1 MSTVLIPKIFM
12 KNAHG
17 LVWSLIVMA
26 LAAVAEG
33 QPAVTS
39 VPARSLLEPPTGDYL
54 VLSNATGTVRA
65 LDSKGLVLEKNL
77 VYLPRIQ
84 LADLSP
90 AELHA
95 LLETKTAY
103 ASLTSFGSVP
113 GTNVQGA
120 AMERQLQRIW
130 HNGRS
135 LAEKMQTRLEIL
147 ADLREYNY
155 NLGFLPGTMAA
166 ASQYNAQAATANDQL
181 KTRGATVVA
190 AAAHVEAT
198 ELNRADGPAN
208 ELAEQRAQENYRE
221 LVVRVEKANDLAN
234 IANAQAANA
243 NQQVTD
249 YQAKCVA
256 ISTRLAGLGIHV
268 PDAPTF
274 YPVPPLTLH
283 AEVDAERKA
292 N

>member
-1 MSTVLIPKIFM
+1 M

-17 LVWSLIVMA
+17 LVCSLIVMA
-26 LAAVAEG
+26 LAIGAEG
-33 QPAVTS
+33 QPAATS
-39 VPARSLLEPPTGDYL
+39 DHAGSLREPPTGDYL
-54 VLSNATGTVRA
+54 VLSNAAGMVRV
-65 LDSKGLVLEKNL
+65 LDSKGLVLEKNQ

-90 AELHA
+90 AELQA
-95 LLETKTAY
+95 LLETRTAY
-103 ASLTSFGSVP
+103 AGLTTFGSAP

-130 HNGRS
+130 HDGRS

-155 NLGFLPGTMAA
+155 NLAFLPGSMAV
-166 ASQYNAQAATANDQL
+166 ASQYNAQAAVANDRL
-181 KTRGATVVA
+181 TTRGATVVA
-190 AAAHVEAT
+190 AAAQVEAT
-198 ELNRADGPAN
+198 ELNRADGPAS
-208 ELAEQRAQENYRE
+208 ELAEQQAQENYRE
-221 LVVRVEKANDLAN
+221 LVVRVEKANDRAN

-243 NQQVTD
+243 NKQVMD
-249 YQAKCVA
+249 YQANCVA

-268 PDAPTF
+268 PGAPTF
-274 YPVPPLTLH
+274 YPVPPLTLQ

>member
-1 MSTVLIPKIFM
+1 
-12 KNAHG
+12 
-17 LVWSLIVMA
+17 MA

-33 QPAVTS
+33 QPAATS
-39 VPARSLLEPPTGDYL
+39 VPAGSLLEPPTGDYL
-54 VLSNATGTVRA
+54 VLSNAAGMVRV
-65 LDSKGLVLEKNL
+65 LDSRGLVLEKNQ

-90 AELHA
+90 AELQA
-95 LLETKTAY
+95 LLETRTAY

-130 HNGRS
+130 HDGRS

-147 ADLREYNY
+147 EDLREYNY
-155 NLGFLPGTMAA
+155 NLAFLPESMAV
-166 ASQYNAQAATANDQL
+166 ASQYNAKAAVANDRL
-181 KTRGATVVA
+181 TTRGATVVA
-190 AAAHVEAT
+190 AAAQVEAT
-198 ELNRADGPAN
+198 ELNRADGPASQ
-208 ELAEQRAQENYRE
+208 LAEQRAQENYRE

-249 YQAKCVA
+249 YQANCVA
-256 ISTRLAGLGIHV
+256 ISTRLASLGIYV
-268 PDAPTF
+268 PGAPTY
-274 YPVPPLTLH
+274 YPVPPLTLQT
-283 AEVDAERKA
+283 EVDAERKA

>member
-1 MSTVLIPKIFM
+1 M

-17 LVWSLIVMA
+17 LVWSLIVIA

-33 QPAVTS
+33 QPAATS
-39 VPARSLLEPPTGDYL
+39 VPAGNLLEPPTGDYL
-54 VLSNATGTVRA
+54 VLSNATGTVRV
-65 LDSKGLVLEKNL
+65 LDSRGLVLEKNQ

-90 AELHA
+90 AELQA

-103 ASLTSFGSVP
+103 AGLTTFGSVP

-130 HNGRS
+130 HDGRS

-155 NLGFLPGTMAA
+155 DLGFLPGTIAV
-166 ASQYNAQAATANDQL
+166 ASQYNAQAAAANERLRTQ
-181 KTRGATVVA
+181 GATVVA
-190 AAAHVEAT
+190 AAAQVEAT
-198 ELNRADGPAN
+198 ELHRADGPAY
-208 ELAEQRAQENYRE
+208 ELAEQQAQENYRQ
-221 LVVRVEKANDLAN
+221 LVMRVQKANDQSNTAN
-234 IANAQAANA
+234 GKAANA

-249 YQAKCVA
+249 YQANCVA
-256 ISTRLAGLGIHV
+256 ISTRLAGLGIYL
-268 PDAPTF
+268 PGAPTY
-274 YPVPPLTLH
+274 YPVPSLRLQT
-283 AEVDAERKA
+283 EVDAERKA

>member
-1 MSTVLIPKIFM
+1 
-12 KNAHG
+12 
-17 LVWSLIVMA
+17 
-26 LAAVAEG
+26 
-33 QPAVTS
+33 
-39 VPARSLLEPPTGDYL
+39 
-54 VLSNATGTVRA
+54 
-65 LDSKGLVLEKNL
+65 
-77 VYLPRIQ
+77 
-84 LADLSP
+84 LSP

-198 ELNRADGPAN
+198 ELNRADGPASQ
-208 ELAEQRAQENYRE
+208 LAEQRAQENYRE

-234 IANAQAANA
+234 IANA
-243 NQQVTD
+243 
-249 YQAKCVA
+249 QAKCVA

>member
-1 MSTVLIPKIFM
+1 
-12 KNAHG
+12 
-17 LVWSLIVMA
+17 MA

-39 VPARSLLEPPTGDYL
+39 IPAGSLLEPPTGDYL
-54 VLSNATGTVRA
+54 VLSNATGMVRV
-65 LDSKGLVLEKNL
+65 LDSKGLVLEKNQ

-90 AELHA
+90 AELQA
-95 LLETKTAY
+95 LLETRTAY

-130 HNGRS
+130 HDGRS

-147 ADLREYNY
+147 ADLRKYNY
-155 NLGFLPGTMAA
+155 TLGFLPGPRAA
-166 ASQYNAQAATANDQL
+166 ASQYNTQAAAANDQL
-181 KTRGATVVA
+181 KTRGATVVV

-198 ELNRADGPAN
+198 ELNRADGPAGRA
-208 ELAEQRAQENYRE
+208 AEQQAQENYRE
-221 LVVRVEKANDLAN
+221 LVVRVEKANDRAN

-249 YQAKCVA
+249 YQANCVA
-256 ISTRLAGLGIHV
+256 ISTRLAGLGINV
-268 PDAPTF
+268 PGAPTY
-274 YPVPPLTLH
+274 YPVPPLTLQT
-283 AEVDAERKA
+283 EVDAERKA

>member
-1 MSTVLIPKIFM
+1 
-12 KNAHG
+12 
-17 LVWSLIVMA
+17 LIVMS

-33 QPAVTS
+33 QTAATG
-39 VPARSLLEPPTGDYL
+39 VPGGSSLRPPTGDYL
-54 VLSNATGTVRA
+54 GLSNAAGMVRV
-65 LDSKGLVLEKNL
+65 LDSKGLVLEKNQ

-90 AELHA
+90 AELQA
-95 LLETKTAY
+95 LLETKQAY
-103 ASLTSFGSVP
+103 ASLTTFGPAP

-130 HNGRS
+130 HDGRS

-155 NLGFLPGTMAA
+155 NLAFLPGSMAV
-166 ASQYNAQAATANDQL
+166 ASQYSAQAAAANDQL

-190 AAAHVEAT
+190 AAAQVEAT
-198 ELNRADGPAN
+198 ELNRGDGPAS
-208 ELAEQRAQENYRE
+208 ELAEQQAQENYRE
-221 LVVRVEKANDLAN
+221 LVVRVEKANDRAN
-234 IANAQAANA
+234 TANAQAANA

-249 YQAKCVA
+249 YQANCVA
-256 ISTRLAGLGIHV
+256 ISTRLAGLGMHL
-268 PDAPTF
+268 PGAPTF

-283 AEVDAERKA
+283 AGVDAERKA

>member
-1 MSTVLIPKIFM
+1 MSTVLIPKIIM

-39 VPARSLLEPPTGDYL
+39 VHAGSLLEPPTGDYL
-54 VLSNATGTVRA
+54 VLSNATGTVRV

-120 AMERQLQRIW
+120 AIERQLQRIW

-166 ASQYNAQAATANDQL
+166 ASQYNAQAAAVNDQL

-198 ELNRADGPAN
+198 ELNRADGPAGR
-208 ELAEQRAQENYRE
+208 LAEQQAQENYRE
-221 LVVRVEKANDLAN
+221 LVVRVEKANDQAK

-249 YQAKCVA
+249 YQANCVA